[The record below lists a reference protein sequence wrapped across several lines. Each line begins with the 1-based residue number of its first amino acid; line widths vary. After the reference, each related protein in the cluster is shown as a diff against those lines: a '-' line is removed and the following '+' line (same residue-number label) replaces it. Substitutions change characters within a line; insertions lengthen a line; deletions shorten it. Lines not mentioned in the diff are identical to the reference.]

1 MAPNRDVTWCF
12 VPGKKNDVHLQ
23 LTWPI
28 KGFKDSVKGY
38 LQSNEISTPLMTDR
52 GNTTRWVLDVVQYDT
67 DEYYARLF
75 GYIHTDNVTV
85 KATFKIEDNDGQKKM
100 IGNEIELQEDFC
112 NFLDCDYF
120 VGKTDEFTVDT
131 DGKITIHCEVT
142 INMIETDN
150 KDVKL
155 QDEMKEMLDNAKEY
169 HSDVILECED
179 GQVECHKNVLC
190 LKSEYFK
197 NMFKSGMKEARTG
210 RIPVSLDR
218 ESCMVM
224 LDYFYTGKLDG
235 SKVTVN
241 LLLEVKKMLMQDL
254 KSQCLQHLADN
265 ISMENVVKILEMT
278 DIVEEAKDLQKA
290 AEQFLVD
297 NRKDLTPQLK
307 QDLRNYSNGVNLLLK
322 LLEKYV

>member
-12 VPGKKNDVHLQ
+12 VPGKKHDVHLQ

-28 KGFKDSVKGY
+28 KGFKDSVESLY
-38 LQSNEISTPLMTDR
+38 SNDINIPLMTDR
-52 GNTTRWVLDVVQYDT
+52 GKTTHWVMHVVQYGT
-67 DEYYARLF
+67 NEYYARLF
-75 GYIHTDNVTV
+75 GYINMDNVTV

-100 IGNEIELQEDFC
+100 IGNLSELRENVFE
-112 NFLDCDYF
+112 
-120 VGKTDEFTVDT
+120 GETDDFTVDT

-197 NMFKSGMKEARTG
+197 NMFKSGMKEARSG

-224 LDYFYTGKLDG
+224 LNYFYTGKLDG